1 MYMHKRSTFWA
12 RTNIA
17 GTVLMLLS
25 LFALSQGKP
34 VSGKVTDANDKTPVP
49 GVSVQ
54 IKGTST
60 GTITKADGTFTLQA
74 PENATLI
81 FSFVGYQQQEVPAG
95 NGAPLNVKLSAAVK
109 SLQDIV
115 VVGYGT
121 QKRNEV
127 TTSVATVKA
136 ENFNQGGSRSPMDLI
151 QGKVAGLSVTRTQ
164 GNNPN
169 SGASIQIRGISSISG
184 DRNPLIVIDGIPGGN
199 LDLLQQDDI
208 ATFDVLK
215 DGSAAA
221 IYGTRGNNGVI
232 LITTK
237 KGKAG
242 DPQYTYSTYL
252 QREAV
257 AKRPSI
263 LGAADYIKI
272 AGASNNQG
280 ADTDM
285 YDLLLDKN
293 NLSQYHNFAASGG
306 TANSN
311 YRASIYYND
320 ANGIAQQNGRT
331 QYGGRVNVN
340 QTGLQGLLTMQFN
353 LAGNFNKANLNG
365 GNSGGGD
372 NKAGNAGADFEQAV
386 QRNPTAPI
394 FGPDGKYIETNGFNN
409 YNPLARLQQELY
421 ERDQKTYSGD
431 ARLTLEPIRDLKF
444 SAFGAIVRNEYT
456 DRQYKSKASRSSIQD
471 FKGGGYAYKANSAAM
486 DKTFEASVDYTK
498 TVNSDHTF
506 NVLGGYSYQY
516 STLEKYAM
524 DNNGFLTDAFEDWN
538 ISAGNALND
547 QTLPRPKQSSNKID
561 NTLIAFFGR
570 INYNYKQKYML
581 QAILRH
587 EGSSRFGANNKWGNF
602 PAVSA
607 GWVISKE
614 AFMQDLTVINN
625 LKLRAGYGITGN
637 QGIPSYQSLLTLG
650 TGGAYL
656 QYGQWIQTYGPNKNP
671 NPDLRWE
678 KKKEFNVG
686 LDFSLLKNRI
696 GGSVDVYSRK
706 TVDLLFNYTA
716 QLPSNIL
723 DNIFTNVGAISNNG
737 VEVVINTVPVKT
749 KDFSWNSDLAFNSQ
763 RNKMVSFSNQIYKAT
778 EQFYGDLP
786 SPGNLGSAIRV
797 VEGGPLGTF
806 YGYRYAG
813 LTSDGKWQFYKKD
826 GSIGTTSQIN
836 PDDKTVIGNGIP
848 KYMASWNNTFRY
860 KNFDLSIFFR
870 GKFGYDILNL
880 QDMYFGNKKWAPN
893 NMLSSAIG
901 KNAKLNDDP
910 QFSDYYLEKGDFV
923 KLDNITL
930 GYNFQLKT
938 KYIRSLRVYASGRN
952 IATITKYS
960 GLDPELEDTA
970 LDSGIDGRGFY
981 PRTRSYTIG
990 LNLGF

>member
-1 MYMHKRSTFWA
+1 MHKRSTFWA
-12 RTNIA
+12 RTSIA

-25 LFALSQGKP
+25 LFAFSQGKP

-95 NGAPLNVKLSAAVK
+95 SGAPLNVKLSAAVK

-486 DKTFEASVDYTK
+486 DKTFEATVDYTK

>member
-1 MYMHKRSTFWA
+1 
-12 RTNIA
+12 
-17 GTVLMLLS
+17 MLLIS
-25 LFALSQGKP
+25 LFAFSQGKTI
-34 VSGKVTDANDKTPVP
+34 SGKVTDANDHTPIP

-54 IKGTST
+54 IKNTST
-60 GTITKADGTFTLQA
+60 GTITKSDGSFSLQA
-74 PENATLI
+74 PANATLV
-81 FSFVGYQQQEVPAG
+81 FSFIGYQQQEVPIG
-95 NGAPLNVKLSAAVK
+95 NGTPLDVKMTAGVK

-169 SGASIQIRGISSISG
+169 SGASIQIRGISSLSG
-184 DRNPLIVIDGIPGGN
+184 DKNPLIVIDGIPGGN

-242 DPQYTYSTYL
+242 EPQYTYSTYL

-263 LGAADYIKI
+263 LSAAEYAKI
-272 AGASNNQG
+272 PG
-280 ADTDM
+280 ADNKGGDVDM
-285 YDLLLDKN
+285 YDMLLDKD
-293 NLSQYHNFAASGG
+293 NLSHYHNFAASGG
-306 TANSN
+306 TVNSN
-311 YRASIYYND
+311 YRASLYYND
-320 ANGIAQQNGRT
+320 ANGIAKQNGRK

-353 LAGNFNKANLNG
+353 LAANFNKANLNG

-394 FGPDGKYIETNGFNN
+394 YGPDGKFIETNGYNN

-421 ERDQKTYSGD
+421 DRDQKTYSGD
-431 ARLTLEPIRDLKF
+431 ARITLEPIRDLKL
-444 SAFGAIVRNEYT
+444 SAFGAIVRDEYN
-456 DRQYKSKASRSSIQD
+456 DRQYKLKSSRSSVQD
-471 FKGGGYAYKANSAAM
+471 YKGGGYAYKANSAAM
-486 DKTFEASVDYTK
+486 DKTFEATADYTR
-498 TVNSDHTF
+498 TVHSDHTI

-516 STLEKYAM
+516 STLEKYSM
-524 DNNGFLTDAFEDWN
+524 DNNGFLTDAFQDWN

-587 EGSSRFGANNKWGNF
+587 EGSSRFGANYKWGNF
-602 PAVSA
+602 PAVSG

-614 AFMQDLTVINN
+614 AFMQDITVINN
-625 LKLRAGYGITGN
+625 LKLRAGYGVTGN
-637 QGIPSYQSLLTLG
+637 QGIPSYQSIITLG
-650 TGGAYL
+650 TGGPYI

-678 KKKEFNVG
+678 KKKEFNIG
-686 LDFSLLKNRI
+686 LDFSLLKNRL
-696 GGSVDVYSRK
+696 GGSIDVYSRK
-706 TVDLLFNYTA
+706 TEDLLFNYTA

-737 VEVVINTVPVKT
+737 VEVVINAVPVQG
-749 KDFSWNSDLAFNSQ
+749 KDFTWRSDLTFNSQ
-763 RNKMVSFSNQIYKAT
+763 RNKMVSFSNQIFKTT
-778 EQFYGDLP
+778 EQYYGDLP

-813 LTSDGKWQFYKKD
+813 LTEDGKWQFYKKD
-826 GSIGTTSQIN
+826 GSIGTIETMN

-848 KYMASWNNTFRY
+848 KYMASWNNSFRY

-870 GKFGYDILNL
+870 GKFGFDILNL
-880 QDMYFGNKKWAPN
+880 QDMYFGNKKWTPN
-893 NMLSSAIG
+893 NMLTSAIG
-901 KNAKLNDDP
+901 KNAKLNADP
-910 QFSDYYLEKGDFV
+910 QFSDYYLEKGNFV

-930 GYNFQLKT
+930 GYNFRLHT
-938 KYIRSLRVYASGRN
+938 KYIRNLRVYASGRN
-952 IATITKYS
+952 IATFTKYT
-960 GLDPELEDTA
+960 GLDPELQDTA

>member
-1 MYMHKRSTFWA
+1 MHKRSTFWA
-12 RTNIA
+12 RTSIA
-17 GTVLMLLS
+17 ATVLMLLS
-25 LFALSQGKP
+25 LFASSQSST
-34 VSGKVTDANDKTPVP
+34 VTGKVMDGSDQSVIP

-54 IKGTST
+54 VKNTNT
-60 GTITKADGTFTLQA
+60 GTVTKADGTFSLQA
-74 PENATLI
+74 PENSVLI
-81 FSFVGYQQQEVPAG
+81 FSFVGYQPQEVPASK
-95 NGAPLNVKLSAAVK
+95 GAPMLIKLTAAVK

-127 TTSVATVKA
+127 TTSVATVKP
-136 ENFNQGGSRSPMDLI
+136 ESFNQGGSRSPMDLI

-184 DRNPLIVIDGIPGGN
+184 NMNPLIVIDGIPGGN

-208 ATFDVLK
+208 ASFDVLK
-215 DGSAAA
+215 DGAAAA

-252 QREAV
+252 QREGV
-257 AKRPSI
+257 AKRPHMLS
-263 LGAADYIKI
+263 AAEYVKV

-280 ADTDM
+280 ADVDM

-293 NLSQYHNFAASGG
+293 NLSHYHNFAASGG

-311 YRASIYYND
+311 YRASLYYSD
-320 ANGIAQQNGRT
+320 ANGIAVENGRK

-340 QTGLQGLLTMQFN
+340 QTGLQGKLTLAMN
-353 LAGNFNKANLNG
+353 LATNFNKANLNG
-365 GNSGGGD
+365 GNSGD
-372 NKAGNAGADFEQAV
+372 KAGGAGADFEQAV

-394 FGPDGKYIETNGFNN
+394 YDANGKFIETNGYNN

-421 ERDQKTYSGD
+421 DRDQKTYSGD
-431 ARLTLEPIRDLKF
+431 ARLTLEPIRDLKL
-444 SAFGAIVRNEYT
+444 SAFGAILRDEWNDRNY
-456 DRQYKSKASRSSIQD
+456 RSKLSRSSIQD
-471 FKGGGYAYKANSAAM
+471 YSGGGYAYKGNHTDLS
-486 DKTFEASVDYTK
+486 KTFEATADYTK

-506 NVLGGYSYQY
+506 NLMGGYSYQY
-516 STLEKYAM
+516 QTLETYDM
-524 DNNGFLTDAFEDWN
+524 DNNGFLTDAFQDWN
-538 ISAGNALND
+538 INAGNAIND
-547 QTLPRPKQSSNKID
+547 PKLPRPSQNSFKED

-570 INYNYKQKYML
+570 LNYNYKQKYML

-587 EGSSRFGANNKWGNF
+587 EGSSRFGANYKWGNF

-614 AFMQDLTVINN
+614 AFMQNLTVINN

-637 QGIPSYQSLLTLG
+637 QGIPNYKSLITLG

-656 QYGQWIQTYGPNKNP
+656 QYGKWIQTYGPDKNP
-671 NPDLRWE
+671 NPNLRWE

-686 LDFSLLKNRI
+686 LDFSLLQNRL
-696 GGSVDVYSRK
+696 GGAIDVYSRK
-706 TVDLLFNYTA
+706 TVDLLFGYA
-716 QLPSNIL
+716 AALPPNIV
-723 DNIFTNVGAISNNG
+723 DNIFTNVGTISNNG
-737 VEVVINTVPVKT
+737 VEVVINAVPVKT
-749 KDFSWNSDLAFNSQ
+749 RDFVWNSDVTFNSQ
-763 RNKMVSFSNQIYKAT
+763 RNKMVSFSNNIYKAT
-778 EQFYGDLP
+778 EQYFGDLP
-786 SPGNLGSAIRV
+786 SPGNLGPAIRV

-813 LTSDGKWQFYKKD
+813 LTDDGNWLFYKKD
-826 GSIGTTSQIN
+826 GTKGTPSEVNQ
-836 PDDKTVIGNGIP
+836 DDKVVLGNGIP
-848 KYMASWNNTFRY
+848 KYMASWNNTFHY
-860 KNFDLSIFFR
+860 KNFDLSVFFR
-870 GKFGYDILNL
+870 GKFGFKILNL
-880 QDMYFGNKKWAPN
+880 QDMYFGNKKWSPN

-901 KNAKLNDDP
+901 KNSKINADP

-930 GYNFQLKT
+930 GYNFKLKT
-938 KYIRSLRVYASGRN
+938 KYIRNLRVYASGRN
-952 IATITKYS
+952 IATFTKYS

-990 LNLGF
+990 LNIGF

>member
-1 MYMHKRSTFWA
+1 MHKRSTFWA
-12 RTNIA
+12 RTCIA
-17 GTVLMLLS
+17 GTFLLLLS
-25 LFALSQGKP
+25 LFAFSQGKTI
-34 VSGKVTDANDKTPVP
+34 SGKVTDANDKTPVP

-54 IKGTST
+54 IKNTST
-60 GTITKADGTFTLQA
+60 GTITKADGTFSLQA
-74 PENATLI
+74 PENSTLI
-81 FSFVGYQQQEVPAG
+81 FSFIGYQQQEVPAG
-95 NGAPLNVKLSAAVK
+95 TGAPLNVKLSAGVK
-109 SLQDIV
+109 SLQDVV

-169 SGASIQIRGISSISG
+169 SGASIQIRGISSLSG
-184 DRNPLIVIDGIPGGN
+184 DKNPLIVIDGIPGGN

-257 AKRPSI
+257 AKRPAI
-263 LGAADYIKI
+263 LGAADYLKV
-272 AGASNNQG
+272 AGQDQDQG

-293 NLSQYHNFAASGG
+293 NLSHYHNFAASGG

-311 YRASIYYND
+311 YRASLYYND
-320 ANGIAQQNGRT
+320 ANGIAIENGRK

-431 ARLTLEPIRDLKF
+431 ARITLEPIRDLKI
-444 SAFGAIVRNEYT
+444 SAFGAIVRDEYT
-456 DRQYKSKASRSSIQD
+456 DRQYKSKASRSSVQNY
-471 FKGGGYAYKANSAAM
+471 KGGGYAYKANSAAM
-486 DKTFEASVDYTK
+486 DKTFEATVDYTK

-506 NVLGGYSYQY
+506 NILGGYSYQY

-547 QTLPRPKQSSNKID
+547 QTLPRPAQSSSKID

-602 PAVSA
+602 PAISG

-614 AFMQDLTVINN
+614 AFMQDLTVIDN
-625 LKLRAGYGITGN
+625 LKLRAGYGVTGN

-678 KKKEFNVG
+678 KKKEFNIG
-686 LDFSLLKNRI
+686 LDFSLLKNRL
-696 GGSVDVYSRK
+696 GGSIDVYSRK
-706 TVDLLFNYTA
+706 TEDLLFNYTA

-737 VEVVINTVPVKT
+737 VEVVINAVPVKT
-749 KDFSWNSDLAFNSQ
+749 KDFSWNSDLTFNSQ

-786 SPGNLGSAIRV
+786 SPGNLGPSIRV

-813 LTSDGKWQFYKKD
+813 LTDDGKWQFYKKD
-826 GSIGTTSQIN
+826 GSKATSSEIN

-870 GKFGYDILNL
+870 GKFGFDILNL

>member
-1 MYMHKRSTFWA
+1 MHKRSTFWA
-12 RTNIA
+12 RTCFA
-17 GTVLMLLS
+17 SMVLMLFS
-25 LFALSQGKP
+25 LFAFSQGKT
-34 VSGKVTDANDKTPVP
+34 VSGKVTDANDNTAVP

-74 PENATLI
+74 PENAVLI
-81 FSFVGYQQQEVPAG
+81 FTFVGYLPQEVPASATAM
-95 NGAPLNVKLSAAVK
+95 NIKLAASVK
-109 SLQDIV
+109 SLQDVV

-184 DRNPLIVIDGIPGGN
+184 DMNPLIVVDGIPGGN

-252 QREAV
+252 QREAI

-263 LGAADYIKI
+263 LSAAEYVKV
-272 AGASNNQG
+272 AGATNNQG
-280 ADTDM
+280 ADVDM

-293 NLSQYHNFAASGG
+293 NLSHYHNFAASGG

-311 YRASIYYND
+311 YRASLYYND
-320 ANGIAQQNGRT
+320 ANGIAIENGRK

-340 QTGLQGLLTMQFN
+340 QTGLQGMLTMQFN

-372 NKAGNAGADFEQAV
+372 DKAGSAGADFEQAV

-394 FGPDGKYIETNGFNN
+394 FGPDGKYVETNGFNN

-431 ARLTLEPIRDLKF
+431 ARITLEPIRDLKF
-444 SAFGAIVRNEYT
+444 SAFGAIVRDEYT

-471 FKGGGYAYKANSAAM
+471 FQGGGYAYKANYAAM
-486 DKTFEASVDYTK
+486 DKTFEATVDYTK

-547 QTLPRPKQSSNKID
+547 PKLPRPSQSSNKVD

-570 INYNYKQKYML
+570 LNYNYKQKYML

-587 EGSSRFGANNKWGNF
+587 EGSSRFGANYKWGNF

-614 AFMQDLTVINN
+614 AFMQDITVINN
-625 LKLRAGYGITGN
+625 LKLRAGYGVTGN
-637 QGIPSYQSLLTLG
+637 QGIPNYQSLITLG

-656 QYGQWIQTYGPNKNP
+656 QYGKWIQTYGPNKNP

-686 LDFSLLKNRI
+686 VDFSLLQNRI
-696 GGSVDVYSRK
+696 GGSVDVYSRRTK
-706 TVDLLFNYTA
+706 DLLFNYTA

-723 DNIFTNVGAISNNG
+723 DNIFTNVGEISNNG

-749 KDFSWNSDLAFNSQ
+749 KDFSWHSDVAFNSQ
-763 RNKMVSFSNQIYKAT
+763 RNKMVSFSNDIYKAT

-786 SPGNLGSAIRV
+786 SPGNLGQAIRV

-813 LTSDGKWQFYKKD
+813 LTDDGKWLFYKKD
-826 GSIGTTSQIN
+826 GSKATTSEIN

-870 GKFGYDILNL
+870 GKFGFDILNL
-880 QDMYFGNKKWAPN
+880 QDMYFGNKKWKPN

-901 KNAKLNDDP
+901 KNDKLNDDP

-960 GLDPELEDTA
+960 GLDPELQDTA

>member
-1 MYMHKRSTFWA
+1 MHKRSTFWA
-12 RTNIA
+12 QA
-17 GTVLMLLS
+17 FFAVTVLMLFS
-25 LFALSQGKP
+25 LFAFSQAKTIT
-34 VSGKVTDANDKTPVP
+34 GKVTDANDHTPIP

-54 IKGTST
+54 VKNTST
-60 GTITKADGTFTLQA
+60 GTITKADGSFSLQA
-74 PENATLI
+74 PENAVLV
-81 FSFVGYQQQEVPAG
+81 FSFVGYQQQETPAS
-95 NGAPLNVKLSAAVK
+95 GAPMQIKLSAGVK
-109 SLQDIV
+109 ALQDV
-115 VVGYGT
+115 VVIGYGT

-169 SGASIQIRGISSISG
+169 SGASIQIRGISSIAG
-184 DRNPLIVIDGIPGGN
+184 DMKPLIVIDGIPGGN

-257 AKRPSI
+257 AKRPSV
-263 LGAADYIKI
+263 LSAAEYTKL
-272 AGASNNQG
+272 AGASNNLG
-280 ADTDM
+280 GNTDW
-285 YDLLLDKN
+285 YDALLDKQ
-293 NLSQYHNFAASGG
+293 NLSHYHNFAASGG

-320 ANGIAQQNGRT
+320 ANGIALENGRK

-340 QTGLQGLLTMQFN
+340 QTGFQGLLTMQFN
-353 LAGNFNKANLNG
+353 LAGNFNNANLNG
-365 GNSGGGD
+365 GNSGDGSKFNG
-372 NKAGNAGADFEQAV
+372 AGADFEQAV
-386 QRNPTAPI
+386 QRNPTMPLYDANGN
-394 FGPDGKYIETNGFNN
+394 FIETNGYND
-409 YNPLARLQQELY
+409 YNPLARLRQEKY
-421 ERDQKTYSGD
+421 VRDQKTWSGD
-431 ARLTLEPIRDLKF
+431 ARLTLEPIKDLKL
-444 SAFGAIVRNEYT
+444 SAFGAIVRDDMN
-456 DRQYKSKASRSSIQD
+456 DRYYRSKKSKVSVQNYL
-471 FKGGGYAYKANSAAM
+471 GGGYAYKANSSAM
-486 DKTFEASVDYTK
+486 DKTFEATADYTRLIH
-498 TVNSDHTF
+498 NDHSL
-506 NVLGGYSYQY
+506 NLMAGYSYQY
-516 STLEKYAM
+516 STLETYSM
-524 DNNGFLTDAFEDWN
+524 DNNGFLTDVFEDWN
-538 ISAGNALND
+538 ISAGNALNNPK
-547 QTLPRPKQSSNKID
+547 LPRPSMNSRKED
-561 NTLIAFFGR
+561 NTLVAFFGR
-570 INYNYKQKYML
+570 INYNYKQKYLL

-602 PAVSA
+602 PAISA

-614 AFMQDLTVINN
+614 PFMQDFPVINN
-625 LKLRAGYGITGN
+625 LKLRAGYGVTGN
-637 QGIPSYQSLLTLG
+637 QGIPNYQSLITLS
-650 TGGAYL
+650 TGGTYL

-671 NPDLRWE
+671 NPDLKWE
-678 KKKEFNVG
+678 VKKEFNAG
-686 LDFSLLKNRI
+686 LDFSLLKNRLS
-696 GGSVDVYSRK
+696 GSVDVYSRK
-706 TVDLLFNYTA
+706 TQDLLFSYDA

-723 DNIFTNVGAISNNG
+723 DKIFTNVGAISNNG
-737 VEVVINTVPVKT
+737 VEIVLSGIPVQT
-749 KDFSWNSDLAFNSQ
+749 HDFTWNSNLTFSTQ
-763 RNKMVSFSNQIYKAT
+763 KNKLTSFSNSIYKST
-778 EQFYGDLP
+778 EQWYGGLP

-806 YGYRYAG
+806 YGHRFAG
-813 LTSDGKWQFYKKD
+813 LTDDGKWLFYKKD
-826 GSIGTTSQIN
+826 GSKATAAEMN
-836 PDDKTVIGNGIP
+836 EDDKTELGNGIP
-848 KYMASWNNTFRY
+848 KYMASWGNTFRY

-870 GKFGYDILNL
+870 GKFGFKILNL
-880 QDMYFGNKKWAPN
+880 QDLYFGNKKWMPN
-893 NMLSSAIG
+893 NVLSSAIG

-910 QFSDYYLEKGDFV
+910 HYSDYYLEKGDFV

-930 GYNFQLKT
+930 GYNFKLHT
-938 KYIRSLRVYASGRN
+938 KYIRNLRVYASGRN
-952 IATITKYS
+952 IATITKYT
-960 GLDPELEDTA
+960 GLDPELQDTA